1 MNDPP
6 CLGDSEEEEGVKS
19 GAASAAHAP
28 RGSGD
33 AGEVGA
39 VWSSGAVKGP
49 LLLLPLPPSS
59 VGRSL
64 KKRHSVIKKSDLAKQ
79 FLTNVFVYKISLET
93 SGKFEF

>member
-1 MNDPP
+1 M
-6 CLGDSEEEEGVKS
+6 KR

-28 RGSGD
+28 RGSGE

-59 VGRSL
+59 VGLSFNKKEMVFRDKEARFFRNDSL
-64 KKRHSVIKKSDLAKQ
+64 RM
-79 FLTNVFVYKISLET
+79 FLFI
-93 SGKFEF
+93 EFHLI

>member
-1 MNDPP
+1 MLDPDPHKINADPKPWAKLETNDPP
-6 CLGDSEEEEGVKS
+6 CLGDSEEEEVGVKR

-59 VGRSL
+59 VGRSF
-64 KKRHSVIKKSDLAKQ
+64 KKITFRDKKKSD
-79 FLTNVFVYKISLET
+79 
-93 SGKFEF
+93 

>member
-1 MNDPP
+1 M
-6 CLGDSEEEEGVKS
+6 KS

-28 RGSGD
+28 RGSGE

-49 LLLLPLPPSS
+49 LLLPLPPSS

-64 KKRHSVIKKSDLAKQ
+64 KKIAFRDKEVRFARRFLANG
-79 FLTNVFVYKISLET
+79 LVY
-93 SGKFEF
+93 